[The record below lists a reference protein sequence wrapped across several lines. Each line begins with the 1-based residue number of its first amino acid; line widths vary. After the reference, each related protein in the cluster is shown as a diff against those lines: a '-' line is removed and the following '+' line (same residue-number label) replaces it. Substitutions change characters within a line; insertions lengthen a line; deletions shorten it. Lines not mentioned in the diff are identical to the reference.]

1 MAPQRSTKSICSRQS
16 SPTLTVRSLSVTRS
30 ISPLSDEGTLA
41 RRLHRF
47 KATLSPIREERGNT
61 YRTARRTI
69 SLSPIREERGS
80 THRTARRA
88 ISRSSKRT
96 HKHVA
101 CGLCKKDHRLVTCSK
116 FTKMNINEKFDAV
129 NKHKYCVNC
138 LARSH
143 STQKCT
149 SKKRCATCNGEHH
162 STLHGHPRL
171 FCKEPTKSSKSEE
184 RLHRQKDLPTLLAK
198 PTLIPTVMVKV
209 KHDGK
214 WNKIRAIINPT
225 RKVTVIASELVQ
237 RLRLPKT
244 YLDSHRICKVVIGSL
259 TDSDWHVEVNCLLT
273 HDLPTRPYNRDLSGE
288 IIKKF
293 DHLVLADPKFWK
305 DDQIMLEL
313 GADIY
318 PRLMKPGLFNPDNS
332 TVIAQNTALGWT
344 LTGACAI

>member
-1 MAPQRSTKSICSRQS
+1 MAPQNSNKSICSRQS
-16 SPTLTVRSLSVTRS
+16 SPAFTIRSLSVTRS
-30 ISPLSDEGTLA
+30 ITPLSDNGTLA

-47 KATLSPIREERGNT
+47 KATLSPIREERG
-61 YRTARRTI
+61 
-69 SLSPIREERGS
+69 S
-80 THRTARRA
+80 THRTARRT
-88 ISRSSKRT
+88 ITHSSKRI

-116 FTKMNINEKFDAV
+116 FTKMNIHEKFDAV
-129 NKHKYCVNC
+129 TKYKYCVNC

-143 STQKCT
+143 STQRCI
-149 SKKRCATCNGEHH
+149 SSKRCNMCNGEHH

-171 FCKEPTKSSKSEE
+171 FCKEKTKPTKSDE
-184 RLHRQKDLPTLLAK
+184 RLHKDQEIPTLLAK
-198 PTLIPTVMVKV
+198 PTLIPTAMIKI

-225 RKVTVIASELVQ
+225 RKVTIIASELAQ

-259 TDSDWHVEVNCLLT
+259 TDPDWHVEVNCLMT
-273 HDLPTRPYNRDLSGE
+273 QELPTRPYNRDIGGE
-288 IIKKF
+288 IVKRF
-293 DHLVLADPKFWK
+293 DHLVLADPMFHK
-305 DDQIMLEL
+305 DDKIMMEL

-318 PRLMKPGLFNPDNS
+318 PRIMKPGIFNPDNS

>member
-1 MAPQRSTKSICSRQS
+1 MAPQTNTKPTCSRQS
-16 SPTLTVRSLSVTRS
+16 SPTFTVRSLSVTRS

-61 YRTARRTI
+61 HRTARRT
-69 SLSPIREERGS
+69 
-80 THRTARRA
+80 

-116 FTKMNINEKFDAV
+116 FTQMNINEKFDAV
-129 NKHKYCVNC
+129 IKYKYCVNC

-143 STQKCT
+143 STQNCT
-149 SKKRCATCNGEHH
+149 SKKRCSTCNGEHH
-162 STLHGHPRL
+162 SILHGHPRL
-171 FCKEPTKSSKSEE
+171 FCEELKKTSKSEE
-184 RLHRQKDLPTLLAK
+184 KLHTRRQKDLPTLLAK
-198 PTLIPTVMVKV
+198 PTLIPTVMIKV

-225 RKVTVIASELVQ
+225 RKVTIIASELVQ

-244 YLDSHRICKVVIGSL
+244 YLDSHRICKVVMGSL

-288 IIKKF
+288 ITKKF
-293 DHLVLADPKFWK
+293 DHLVLADPTFWK
-305 DDQIMLEL
+305 NDNIMLEL
-313 GADIY
+313 GADVY
-318 PRLMKPGLFNPDNS
+318 PRIMKPGLFNPDNS